1 MVACQLPKLNA
12 RVRFPLPAPLIFFV
26 CIMSVSDFLRGCG
39 YGGVGCVALA
49 GDASTRRYWRVVGR
63 GVLVMADSDARS
75 FGDFLRV
82 AGYLAG
88 LGFSVPEIYEVDEGG
103 GLALIEDFGDATYG
117 RCLDAGVDAGVLY
130 GLAVDVL
137 LALHHHVDAVGV
149 DFGFYDLAVY
159 LDEVDLFSQWFAP
172 KLADGGFDSGVFRGL
187 WAEVLGGVA
196 EVPETLVLRDFHVDN
211 LMYLPGRVGVA
222 RCGILDFQ
230 DAILGACEYDLVS
243 LLQDARRDL
252 GAGLEAEMLARYIA
266 GAPAYLGG
274 AAAIRQRYA
283 LLGAQRHARILGVF
297 VRLAVRDGKAQYLK
311 FMPRVLGQFERALKE
326 AGCDA
331 IADYLDASLPHW
343 RVRGAEVFSGA
354 SGGA

>member
-1 MVACQLPKLNA
+1 
-12 RVRFPLPAPLIFFV
+12 
-26 CIMSVSDFLRGCG
+26 MSVPDFLRGCG

-82 AGYLAG
+82 AGHLAG
-88 LGFSVPEIYEVDEGG
+88 LGFSVPEIYEVDVGC
-103 GLALIEDFGDATYG
+103 GLALIEDFGDDTYG
-117 RCLDAGVDAGVLY
+117 RCLDGGVDAGLLY

-149 DFGFYDLAVY
+149 DFGGYDLGVY
-159 LDEVDLFSQWFAP
+159 LDEVDLFSEWFASR
-172 KLADGGFDSGVFRGL
+172 LGGEGLSGEGLSDGGFDAGVFRGL
-187 WAEVLGGVA
+187 WAAALGDVVGGCDA
-196 EVPETLVLRDFHVDN
+196 LVLRDFHVDN

-222 RCGILDFQ
+222 QVGILDFQ
-230 DAILGACEYDLVS
+230 DAVLGACEYDLVS

-274 AAAIRQRYA
+274 AGAIKRRYA

-297 VRLAVRDGKAQYLK
+297 VRLAVRDGKAQYLQ
-311 FMPRVLGQFERALKE
+311 FLPRVLAQFETALKE

-331 IADYLDASLPHW
+331 IADYLDATLPHW
-343 RVRGAEVFSGA
+343 RVRGAEVFLGA
-354 SGGA
+354 FGGA

>member
-1 MVACQLPKLNA
+1 
-12 RVRFPLPAPLIFFV
+12 
-26 CIMSVSDFLRGCG
+26 MSVPDFLRGCG

-49 GDASTRRYWRVVGR
+49 GDASTRRYWRVEGC
-63 GVLVMADSDARS
+63 GVLVMADSDSRS

-88 LGFSVPEIYEVDEGG
+88 LGFSVPEIYEVDEGC

-117 RCLDAGVDAGVLY
+117 RCLDGGVDAGVLY

-137 LALHHHVDAVGV
+137 LALHQHADAVGV
-149 DFGFYDLAVY
+149 GGYDLAVY
-159 LDEVDLFSQWFAP
+159 LDEVDLFSEWFAP
-172 KLADGGFDSGVFRGL
+172 QLSDGGFDAGVFRGL

-196 EVPETLVLRDFHVDN
+196 EVRETLVLRDFHVDN

-230 DAILGACEYDLVS
+230 DAVLGACEYDLVS

-266 GAPAYLGG
+266 GAPTYLGG
-274 AAAIRQRYA
+274 AAAIKRRYA

-311 FMPRVLGQFERALKE
+311 FLPRVLGQFERALEE

-331 IADYLDASLPHW
+331 ILDYLDATLPNW

-354 SGGA
+354 SGGE

>member
-1 MVACQLPKLNA
+1 
-12 RVRFPLPAPLIFFV
+12 
-26 CIMSVSDFLRGCG
+26 MSVPDFLRGCG

-49 GDASTRRYWRVVGR
+49 GDASTRRYWRVEGC
-63 GVLVMADSDARS
+63 GVLVMEDSDARS

-88 LGFSVPEIYEVDEGG
+88 LGFSVPEIYEVDVGG

-117 RCLDAGVDAGVLY
+117 RCLDGGGDAGLLY

-137 LALHHHVDAVGV
+137 LALHHHSDAVGV
-149 DFGFYDLAVY
+149 DFGGYDLGVY

-172 KLADGGFDSGVFRGL
+172 QLSDGGFDSDVFRGL
-187 WAEVLGGVA
+187 WAEVLEGVA
-196 EVPETLVLRDFHVDN
+196 GGRGAGPEAGSKTLVLRDFHVDN

-274 AAAIRQRYA
+274 AGAIRRRYA

-311 FMPRVLGQFERALKE
+311 FLPRVLGQFERALKE

-331 IADYLDASLPHW
+331 IADYLDARLPHW

>member
-1 MVACQLPKLNA
+1 
-12 RVRFPLPAPLIFFV
+12 
-26 CIMSVSDFLRGCG
+26 MSVPDFLRGCG

-63 GVLVMADSDARS
+63 EVLVMADSDSRS

-82 AGYLAG
+82 AGYLSG
-88 LGFSVPEIYEVDEGG
+88 LGFSVPEIYEVDIGG
-103 GLALIEDFGDATYG
+103 GLALIEDFGDDTYG
-117 RCLDAGVDAGVLY
+117 RCLDAGGDAGVLY

-137 LALHHHVDAVGV
+137 LALHHHADVVGV
-149 DFGFYDLAVY
+149 DVGFYDLGVY

-172 KLADGGFDSGVFRGL
+172 KLADGGFDSDVFRGL
-187 WAEVLGGVA
+187 WAAVLGGVVGVREA
-196 EVPETLVLRDFHVDN
+196 EPETLVLRDFHVDN

-274 AAAIRQRYA
+274 AGAIKRRYA

-331 IADYLDASLPHW
+331 IADYLDARLPHW

>member
-1 MVACQLPKLNA
+1 
-12 RVRFPLPAPLIFFV
+12 
-26 CIMSVSDFLRGCG
+26 MSVPDFLRGCG

-49 GDASTRRYWRVVGR
+49 GDASTRRYWRVEGC
-63 GVLVMADSDARS
+63 GVLVMADSDVRS

-88 LGFSVPEIYEVDEGG
+88 LGFSVPEIYEVDVGC

-117 RCLDAGVDAGVLY
+117 RCLDGGGDAGVLY

-137 LALHHHVDAVGV
+137 LALHHHADAVGV
-149 DFGFYDLAVY
+149 DFGGYDLAVY

-172 KLADGGFDSGVFRGL
+172 RLADGGFDSDVFRGL
-187 WAEVLGGVA
+187 WAEVLEGVA

-222 RCGILDFQ
+222 QVGILDFQ

-266 GAPAYLGG
+266 GAPTYLGG
-274 AAAIRQRYA
+274 AAAIRRRYA

-297 VRLAVRDGKAQYLK
+297 VRLAVRDGKVQYLK
-311 FMPRVLGQFERALKE
+311 FLPRVLGQFERALKE

-331 IADYLDASLPHW
+331 IADYLDARLPHW
-343 RVRGAEVFSGA
+343 RVRGAEIFSGA

>member
-1 MVACQLPKLNA
+1 
-12 RVRFPLPAPLIFFV
+12 
-26 CIMSVSDFLRGCG
+26 MSVSDFLRVCG

-49 GDASTRRYWRVVGR
+49 GDASTRRYWRVVGC
-63 GVLVMADSDARS
+63 GKLVMEDSDARS

-88 LGFSVPEIYEVDEGG
+88 LGFSVPEIYEVDVGG

-117 RCLDAGVDAGVLY
+117 RCLDGGVDAGLLY

-137 LALHHHVDAVGV
+137 LALHHHADAVGV
-149 DFGFYDLAVY
+149 DFGGYDLAVY
-159 LDEVDLFSQWFAP
+159 LDEVDLFSEWFAP
-172 KLADGGFDSGVFRGL
+172 RLGDGGFDSDVFRGL
-187 WAEVLGGVA
+187 WAEVLGGVVGVR
-196 EVPETLVLRDFHVDN
+196 EVGSEALVLRDFHVDN

-230 DAILGACEYDLVS
+230 DAVLGACEYDLVS

-252 GAGLEAEMLARYIA
+252 AAGLEAEMLARYIA

-274 AAAIRQRYA
+274 AGAIRRRYA

-297 VRLAVRDGKAQYLK
+297 VRLAVRDGKAQYLQ
-311 FMPRVLGQFERALKE
+311 FLPRVLAQFERALKE
-326 AGCDA
+326 AG
-331 IADYLDASLPHW
+331 
-343 RVRGAEVFSGA
+343 V
-354 SGGA
+354 

>member
-1 MVACQLPKLNA
+1 
-12 RVRFPLPAPLIFFV
+12 
-26 CIMSVSDFLRGCG
+26 MSVPDFLRGCG

-49 GDASTRRYWRVVGR
+49 GDASTRRYWRVVGC

-103 GLALIEDFGDATYG
+103 GLALIEDFGDDTYG
-117 RCLDAGVDAGVLY
+117 RCLDGGGDAGLLY

-137 LALHHHVDAVGV
+137 LALHHHADAPGV
-149 DFGFYDLAVY
+149 DSGVDVGLYDLGVY
-159 LDEVDLFSQWFAP
+159 LDEVDLFSEWFAP
-172 KLADGGFDSGVFRGL
+172 QLSDGGFDSDVFRGL

-222 RCGILDFQ
+222 QVGILDFQ

-274 AAAIRQRYA
+274 AAAIRRRYT

-311 FMPRVLGQFERALKE
+311 FLPRVLGQFERALKE

-331 IADYLDASLPHW
+331 IADYLDATLPNW
-343 RVRGAEVFSGA
+343 RTSGAEIASGA
-354 SGGA
+354 SGGE